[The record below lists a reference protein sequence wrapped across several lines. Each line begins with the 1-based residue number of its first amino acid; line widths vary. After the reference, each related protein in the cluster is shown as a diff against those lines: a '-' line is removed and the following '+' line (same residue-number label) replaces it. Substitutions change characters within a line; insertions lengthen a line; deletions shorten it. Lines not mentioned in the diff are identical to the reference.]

1 MKSILTVAALLA
13 GLATP
18 ALAEEATTTTTTTQP
33 PPQTQAALAPSQDGA
48 APAVLPPSEAVKVV
62 PMSVPLESN
71 GAPPARGGGCSHSK
85 TTVYLTN

>member
-18 ALAEEATTTTTTTQP
+18 ALAEEATTTTTNQP

-48 APAVLPPSEAVKVV
+48 APAVLPQSEAVKVV